1 MAWLNQKLNSPP
13 NPQTELGRLQILS
26 TTAAIRVSPLA
37 LGGGNIGQAWNQT
50 WGFQTKERAF
60 ELLDAYLE
68 AGGNFIDTSNT
79 YQDGES
85 ETWIGEWLS
94 LSPSRRDR
102 VVIATKYTSDF
113 ALLDSSCPARQKGQ
127 FANCAG
133 NSRRSLFQSVKS
145 SLMRL
150 RTEWIDI
157 LYVHWWDYTAS
168 IEEVIDSLNVLVQ
181 QGKVLYLG
189 VSDTP
194 AWIVSAANTYAK
206 SHGKVGF
213 SVYSGKWSVLA
224 RDVER
229 EVLPMCKAFGMAFV
243 PWGALGSGFLQSKRQ
258 MEERERQGE
267 GLRAWGRGR
276 GREGEMSDAL
286 ERIGSELG
294 VESVTCVALAYVLTK
309 AKRMGVHCVYPVI
322 GGRKVEQL
330 KENIQALELE
340 LTEEQI
346 AALERVKE
354 FDIGFPHDFIGGD
367 PDMTGVWGDLTAQTV
382 YLSPPPTASRAKEDV
397 ENTGVFFA

>member
-1 MAWLNQKLNSPP
+1 MAWLNQKANSPSGP
-13 NPQTELGRLQILS
+13 PTELGRLRVLS
-26 TTAAIRVSPLA
+26 PTAAIRVSPLA

-50 WGFQTKERAF
+50 WGLQTKERAF
-60 ELLDAYLE
+60 ELLDAYLA

-79 YQDGES
+79 YQDGQS

-94 LSPSRRDR
+94 LRGPSTRDR
-102 VVIATKYTSDF
+102 VVLATKYTSDF
-113 ALLDSSCPARQKGQ
+113 DVLNSHHPDRKKGQ

-133 NSRRSLFQSVKS
+133 NSRRSLHTSVRN
-145 SLMRL
+145 SLERL
-150 RTEWIDI
+150 QTDWIDI

-168 IEEVIDSLNVLVQ
+168 IEEVIDSLNILVQ

-206 SHGKVGF
+206 AHGKVGF

-229 EVLPMCKAFGMAFV
+229 EILPMCRAFGMALV
-243 PWGALGSGFLQSKRQ
+243 PWGTLGSGFLQSKKQ
-258 MEERERQGE
+258 MEEREKQGE

-276 GREGEMSDAL
+276 EVEMSDAL
-286 ERIGSELG
+286 ERVGAEHG
-294 VESVTCVALAYVLTK
+294 VESVTCVALAYVLAK
-309 AKRMGVHCVYPVI
+309 AKRFGVHCVYPVI

-330 KENIQALELE
+330 MENIQALSLE
-340 LTEEQI
+340 LTDEQI
-346 AALERVKE
+346 KALESIRE
-354 FDIGFPHDFIGGD
+354 FDLGFPHNFIGRD
-367 PDMTGVWGDLTAQTV
+367 PNMTGVLGDLTAQTV
-382 YLSPPPTASRAKEDV
+382 YLSFPATTRK
-397 ENTGVFFA
+397 